1 MRISG
6 WSSRVL
12 FRSCIGQSVKF
23 QQIAQAADYR
33 ADAEAKRVVDHQ
45 CDPQL
50 IALHPEPPGDLRDA
64 ADKLRMV
71 ETIDDGPLG
80 IADTDLLLGCDPDLG
95 HAEEILR
102 FDVDETKPISVDV
115 LRAQAF
121 GAGDDDDQLRL
132 RDHAVKLKGDA
143 VRTEVGRSEEQTSE
157 LQSLMIIP

>member
-45 CDPQL
+45 CDPQR

-80 IADTDLLLGCDPDLG
+80 IADTDLLLGGDPDLG
-95 HAEEILR
+95 HAER
-102 FDVDETKPISVDV
+102 SDERRVGKECIS
-115 LRAQAF
+115 
-121 GAGDDDDQLRL
+121 
-132 RDHAVKLKGDA
+132 
-143 VRTEVGRSEEQTSE
+143 TCRSRWS
-157 LQSLMIIP
+157 P